1 MDTLKDKSVILTGA
15 TKGIGRAI
23 ALRIAQDIL
32 INNAGY
38 NSRKAP
44 VWEVGPTHPSRR
56 QTVRITCVPR
66 AWQRQCNPAPHF
78 PCLGLVV
85 SYG

>member
-1 MDTLKDKSVILTGA
+1 MGTPKGKMTIITGA
-15 TKGIGRAI
+15 AKGIGRAI
-23 ALRIAQDIL
+23 ALRIAPDIL

-38 NSRKAP
+38 NSRKAH
-44 VWEVGPTHPSRR
+44 VWEVGPTRPSGK

-78 PCLGLVV
+78 TCIGLAA
-85 SYG
+85 